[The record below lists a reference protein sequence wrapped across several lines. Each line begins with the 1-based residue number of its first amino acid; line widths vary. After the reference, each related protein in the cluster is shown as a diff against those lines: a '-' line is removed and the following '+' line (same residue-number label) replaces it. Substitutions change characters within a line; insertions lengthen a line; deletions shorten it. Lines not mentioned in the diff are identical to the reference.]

1 MTQLLEGRVA
11 FVTGAG
17 RGIGRAVA
25 GRLADAGA
33 AVMLG
38 DVDLEAA
45 RAAAREL
52 RDAGAVADAIAVD
65 VGDERSVEDAAAGC
79 VERLGRLDVL
89 VANAGIGFFAPL
101 LETSQADWRRVL
113 DVNLTGTFLTLRAF
127 GRRMVEQGDG
137 GNIVVSSSVYG
148 LRGGRD
154 NSAYSASKFGV
165 VGLVECAAAEL
176 AKHGIVVN
184 AVCPGQVATEMM
196 DRLIEE
202 RAAMRDQPVH
212 VVEDELLRRI
222 PLGRM
227 ASVEE
232 LGDVYLFLA
241 SPLARYTTGQS
252 IAVDGGMGL
261 Q

>member
-1 MTQLLEGRVA
+1 
-11 FVTGAG
+11 
-17 RGIGRAVA
+17 
-25 GRLADAGA
+25 
-33 AVMLG
+33 MLG
-38 DVDLEAA
+38 DVDAEAA
-45 RAAAREL
+45 GAVAGEL
-52 RDAGAVADAIAVD
+52 RAAGAVADAVAVD
-65 VGDERSVEDAAAGC
+65 VADERSVEAAAAACG
-79 VERLGRLDVL
+79 ERLGRPADVL
-89 VANAGIGFFAPL
+89 VANAGIGYFAPL
-101 LETSQADWRRVL
+101 LETEPTAWRRVL

-127 GRRMVEQGDG
+127 ARRMVEHGDG

-176 AKHGIVVN
+176 ARHGIVVN
-184 AVCPGQVATEMM
+184 AVCPGQVDTEMM
-196 DRLIEE
+196 AHLIEE
-202 RAAMRDQPVH
+202 RATMREQPAEEVRG
-212 VVEDELLRRI
+212 ELLRRI

-261 Q
+261 G